1 MADTGATTVTNSSG
15 DQFQLKYVDDF
26 SAGML
31 NTSLW
36 GYPYGG
42 GIYWNGAFSWGWN
55 DVNVVN
61 GQMVVSSTWH
71 PEGYWTAG
79 GINMLGAGDGHGIT
93 YGRVEFDAKVDK
105 GQGTGTAILLWPTSN
120 DHWPPEIDLI
130 ETPHGSRDQITFTT
144 HWQGPGGNNDNRYQ
158 GYDITVDASLWHHY
172 VLDWTPEK
180 LDFYID
186 GQLVVHMADHIPSE
200 SMSFGV
206 MGYVAASYE
215 SWYGGGP
222 DATTP
227 KQVNTYLD
235 NVKIYQWLGTVTPS
249 PAPAP
254 PPVPV
259 SLEAGSG
266 ADVLVLKISQ
276 DAWQG
281 AAQYT
286 VSVDGVQVGGIFTAS
301 ASHAAGQSDTLTLHG
316 DWGAGSHTVTVTFL
330 NDAWDGATGADRNLY
345 LDGVSYN
352 GAELGAAQAIY
363 SEWQPGRFSFTGPG
377 TPAHDVPPV
386 RFGSPSAGW
395 DQADKVR
402 LGHLDHAGTDYL
414 TFSGIPAWGTLSA
427 KLAAGGWQP
436 GDATHLAFENFVST
450 DLDLASAG
458 DTGIDLLIS
467 GASSGDVTLGA
478 GDDRFTWVAHSAGGQ
493 DSDRMVIRTGDGN
506 DTVRLTAAGLTA
518 LDDAGVYG
526 QLYNPAYDGRLS
538 TAEVLLGA
546 GQDSIATEGLVKLV
560 AYGGAGFASI
570 RGGANDD
577 VIHAGTGG
585 GRFAGG
591 PGKDTFV
598 FGRGDGHVFI
608 EDFSSRTD
616 KLQFLGLSA
625 GDIHTTRTTEGGV
638 SGLLITYD
646 AAGDSVFLAHVT
658 ELAAADMIFA

>member
-1 MADTGATTVTNSSG
+1 
-15 DQFQLKYVDDF
+15 
-26 SAGML
+26 
-31 NTSLW
+31 
-36 GYPYGG
+36 
-42 GIYWNGAFSWGWN
+42 
-55 DVNVVN
+55 
-61 GQMVVSSTWH
+61 
-71 PEGYWTAG
+71 
-79 GINMLGAGDGHGIT
+79 
-93 YGRVEFDAKVDK
+93 
-105 GQGTGTAILLWPTSN
+105 
-120 DHWPPEIDLI
+120 
-130 ETPHGSRDQITFTT
+130 
-144 HWQGPGGNNDNRYQ
+144 
-158 GYDITVDASLWHHY
+158 
-172 VLDWTPEK
+172 
-180 LDFYID
+180 
-186 GQLVVHMADHIPSE
+186 
-200 SMSFGV
+200 
-206 MGYVAASYE
+206 MGYVAASDE

-249 PAPAP
+249 
-254 PPVPV
+254 PVPV

-286 VSVDGVQVGGIFTAS
+286 VSVDGVQVGGTFTAS
-301 ASHAAGQSDTLTLHG
+301 ASHAAGQSDTLTLRG
-316 DWGAGSHTVTVTFL
+316 NWGAGSHTVTVNFL
-330 NDAWDGATGADRNLY
+330 NDAWDGAAGADRNLY
-345 LDGVSYN
+345 LDGVSFN

-363 SEWQPGRFSFTGPG
+363 SEWQPGRFGFTGPG
-377 TPAHDVPPV
+377 TPADDVPPV
-386 RFGSPSAGW
+386 RFGSPSLGW

-427 KLAAGGWQP
+427 RLAAGGWQP

-450 DLDLASAG
+450 ELDLASAG

-478 GDDRFTWVAHSAGGQ
+478 GDDHFTWVAHSAGGR

-538 TAEVLLGA
+538 TAEVHLGA
-546 GQDSIATEGLVKLV
+546 GQDSVTTEGLVKLL

-577 VIHAGTGG
+577 VIHAGIGG

-598 FGRGDGHVFI
+598 FERGDGHVFI
-608 EDFSSRTD
+608 EDFTSRTD

-625 GDIHTTRTTEGGV
+625 GDIHTARTTEGGV

-658 ELAAADMIFA
+658 ELPAADMIFA

>member
-15 DQFQLKYVDDF
+15 DQFQLKYADDF
-26 SAGML
+26 SAGTL

-186 GQLVVHMADHIPSE
+186 GQLVVHMTDHIPSE
-200 SMSFGV
+200 AMSFGV

-254 PPVPV
+254 PPVPPATDPAPGTSV
-259 SLEAGSG
+259 PIDWNALAAAVRANFAGTGQWYVPSTWGTPTPAPTSPPPTLPPAPMPSPAVLQAGSG

-286 VSVDGVQVGGIFTAS
+286 VSVDGVQVGGTFTAS

-316 DWGAGSHTVTVTFL
+316 DWAPGSHTVTVNFL
-330 NDAWDGATGADRNLY
+330 NDAWGGTTDTDRNLHVDAITFGGQAVAGSSAD
-345 LDGVSYN
+345 LMQAGPVDFAFAKAAVAAPAPVTEAVIDWN
-352 GAELGAAQAIY
+352 ALAAQVMAN
-363 SEWQPGRFSFTGPG
+363 
-377 TPAHDVPPV
+377 
-386 RFGSPSAGW
+386 
-395 DQADKVR
+395 
-402 LGHLDHAGTDYL
+402 HAA
-414 TFSGIPAWGTLSA
+414 S
-427 KLAAGGWQP
+427 GGW
-436 GDATHLAFENFVST
+436 
-450 DLDLASAG
+450 
-458 DTGIDLLIS
+458 
-467 GASSGDVTLGA
+467 
-478 GDDRFTWVAHSAGGQ
+478 W
-493 DSDRMVIRTGDGN
+493 M
-506 DTVRLTAAGLTA
+506 
-518 LDDAGVYG
+518 
-526 QLYNPAYDGRLS
+526 
-538 TAEVLLGA
+538 
-546 GQDSIATEGLVKLV
+546 
-560 AYGGAGFASI
+560 
-570 RGGANDD
+570 
-577 VIHAGTGG
+577 
-585 GRFAGG
+585 
-591 PGKDTFV
+591 
-598 FGRGDGHVFI
+598 
-608 EDFSSRTD
+608 
-616 KLQFLGLSA
+616 
-625 GDIHTTRTTEGGV
+625 
-638 SGLLITYD
+638 
-646 AAGDSVFLAHVT
+646 
-658 ELAAADMIFA
+658 